1 MEELSM
7 KKKFFLILTMFI
19 LALFCVPT
27 IHGGE
32 ITVSSDNNNNES
44 YGSAYID
51 APVFYFSLH
60 VESNDD
66 GEYANAELKWTN
78 AQGVFK
84 NPHLGCYADD
94 CSKTVYDGPRNGYVT
109 IELHTLAVGHYGH
122 SAASASVTW

>member
-1 MEELSM
+1 M
-7 KKKFFLILTMFI
+7 KNLLKIAVITFV
-19 LALFCVPT
+19 LFCAPT
-27 IHGGE
+27 IYGGE
-32 ITVSSDNNNNES
+32 ITVSSDNNNNEN
-44 YGSAYID
+44 YGCAYID
-51 APVFYFSLH
+51 APIFYFSLH

-66 GEYANAELKWTN
+66 GEFANAELRWTN

-109 IELHTLAVGHYGH
+109 IELHTYAQGFYGY